1 MTTRCRSGQGV
12 KLKGRF
18 SLGIPGTPYILN
30 APVLSTNLVGE
41 RRNMRQFTPM
51 GWEMKDKTT
60 ILTIRI
66 VHLDHHHGLQ
76 ILSQLSTLLS
86 KGQGIG
92 KGMAIALVLNGAKVF
107 IVGRRFHIVENTA
120 KEINAAVAESQNGG
134 EAIPVEGDI
143 VTKQGVSDIYDKISA
158 QTDKLDYL
166 VNNAGFSAN
175 WRKQCSDLN
184 DPVGLEEQLWSIE
197 DSDFANMTAVHCA
210 GPYFMAVKFIPLFKK
225 SSSPSVCN
233 ITSLAAHFFNRAC
246 CEYSYGQSKAAEA
259 HLTRLMAAGLL
270 PYGIRC
276 NSVCP
281 GLFKSQLTTGS
292 TGEDGQLWPP
302 MQNAVNDAIPA
313 KRAGKWEE
321 IAGAVLMLASPAGQY
336 FNDAEREFVIDAGW
350 RLNSSAK
357 DVK

>member
-1 MTTRCRSGQGV
+1 MDFKSFLNSQ
-12 KLKGRF
+12 LF
-18 SLGIPGTPYILN
+18 S
-30 APVLSTNLVGE
+30 V
-41 RRNMRQFTPM
+41 
-51 GWEMKDKTT
+51 KDKVC
-60 ILTIRI
+60 I
-66 VHLDHHHGLQ
+66 VTGGG
-76 ILSQLSTLLS
+76 T
-86 KGQGIG
+86 GIG

-158 QTDKLDYL
+158 QTDK
-166 VNNAGFSAN
+166 
-175 WRKQCSDLN
+175 CSDLN

-336 FNDAEREFVIDAGW
+336 FNDAELVIDAGW